1 MADPSTLLGPLDAL
15 APYIE
20 PLLVVLVVLNLLTR
34 FQAHRVHR
42 KQADEGVE
50 AVERYTIH
58 ELSNVVLVLASFY
71 YMTVDH
77 HGGMVLSTIVLGLV
91 LTDFFEFEA
100 RLVEVR
106 EDRPIDRPNAA
117 LMASLLA
124 LSYALYQAL
133 FFVVQPLWDVI
144 V

>member
-42 KQADEGVE
+42 RQADDGPE
-50 AVERYTIH
+50 AVGRYLIH

-71 YMTVDH
+71 YMTVNH
-77 HGGMVLSTIVLGLV
+77 HAGMVLSTIVLGLV
-91 LTDFFEFEA
+91 ITDFFEFES
-100 RLVEVR
+100 RLVEAR
-106 EDRPIDRPNAA
+106 EDRPIERPKAA
-117 LMASLLA
+117 LAASLLA
-124 LSYALYQAL
+124 LSYALFQAA
-133 FFVVQPLWDVI
+133 FFVVRPIWNGI